1 VNILPRNAGEYA
13 RGKALYLDWAK
24 WVVAHGGSVSAEH
37 GIGKLKRDMLR
48 VMYGEEGIAAMR
60 AVKRTFDPEGR
71 INKGNLFEP

>member
-1 VNILPRNAGEYA
+1 
-13 RGKALYLDWAK
+13 
-24 WVVAHGGSVSAEH
+24 VVAHGGSVSAEH

-60 AVKRTFDPEGR
+60 AVKRTFDSEGR